1 MVEYCGDLCSICA
14 YGGLCSTKYYEN
26 NFTPASMA
34 QLIDRLNN
42 NKFSDDREKIIQT
55 LKVTFYYNWKEK

>member
-1 MVEYCGDLCSICA
+1 MAEYCGDLCAICA
-14 YGGLCSTKYYEN
+14 YGGFCSTKYYEN

-55 LKVTFYYNWKEK
+55 LKVDFYYNWKEK